1 MSVCYIQQGDVC
13 CSKCVHQNVDLRWSD
28 AFVLRHCASLLLVHP
43 WMLIIKNTCEIPLNA
58 FSSSTQCRWQTGA
71 TGAVYPG
78 PQCDRGP
85 KQCWTLQIRSG
96 SSFRSPS
103 SFFKRFVSLYC
114 WFQVQDSLLF
124 WFALTLLMQ
133 TSNNA
138 PLSYVTSAQPL
149 LGPVH
154 RTFDLKPKMKTVT
167 GMYICTVWTV
177 CMSEKEPQKPPE
189 HTSEQ
194 VKSQN
199 FLGACAPDPPHTI
212 YKRGPTFCICPGPPQ
227 SSWRPWQYIAPIV
240 VCTWVLWNVHM
251 HVKRMMLHT

>member
-13 CSKCVHQNVDLRWSD
+13 CSKCVHQNVDLRWSN

-154 RTFDLKPKMKTVT
+154 RTFRSETENEDCNWHVYMHCMDCMHERKGASEAPRTHFRASKISKFPG
-167 GMYICTVWTV
+167 GMC
-177 CMSEKEPQKPPE
+177 PRPPS
-189 HTSEQ
+189 H
-194 VKSQN
+194 N
-199 FLGACAPDPPHTI
+199 L
-212 YKRGPTFCICPGPPQ
+212 
-227 SSWRPWQYIAPIV
+227 
-240 VCTWVLWNVHM
+240 
-251 HVKRMMLHT
+251 